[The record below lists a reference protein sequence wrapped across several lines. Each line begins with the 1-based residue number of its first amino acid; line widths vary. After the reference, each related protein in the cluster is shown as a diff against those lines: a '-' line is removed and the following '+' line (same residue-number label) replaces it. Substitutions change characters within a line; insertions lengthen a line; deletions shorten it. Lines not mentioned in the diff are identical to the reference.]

1 MNEDALVVYQVN
13 SQDEIVYLNETWQV
27 FALAN
32 DAADLAPEKVLG
44 RPLWDFI
51 TDETTKVLYRE
62 ILQHVRAGRATQ
74 FQFRCDAPAYRRYME
89 MTVTAQP
96 GGEVQFA
103 SSLAREEA
111 RPPQEILNRFAARSE
126 EWLRICGWCKRV
138 DVTGRGWEAIEQAVS
153 LLHLFGQKNLPR
165 LTHGMCENCYQGM
178 LQQVAELRAIA

>member
-32 DAADLAPEKVLG
+32 DAADLLPERVLG

-51 TDETTKVLYRE
+51 TDETTRALYRE
-62 ILQHVRAGRATQ
+62 ILQLVRSGRATQ

-89 MTVTAQP
+89 MKVSARP
-96 GGEVQFA
+96 GSKVEFA
-103 SSLAREEA
+103 SRVVQEEK
-111 RPPQEILNRFAARSE
+111 RPHQELLNRQAARSE

-138 DVTGRGWEAIEQAVS
+138 EIAGTGWEALEQAVS
-153 LLHLFGQKNLPR
+153 ALHLFGQKKLPR
-165 LTHGMCENCYQGM
+165 LTHGMCESCYQGM
-178 LQQVAELRAIA
+178 LQQVAELRALA